1 MQAIDVVCRMNRFKK
16 SSVFFF
22 VFSARRF
29 GMNGAFHCYV
39 GGRWRRNKKQQ
50 LIITHAACKRLPD
63 CLK

>member
-1 MQAIDVVCRMNRFKK
+1 
-16 SSVFFF
+16 
-22 VFSARRF
+22 
-29 GMNGAFHCYV
+29 MNGAFHCYV